1 MPKQVQETKIYLLH
15 KIVHLLDKQAD
26 SFLQNE
32 LGITYTQF
40 MILMFLEQQPHISQ
54 KEIASKLNFTQAAIS
69 RQIESLHYLEFL
81 ERQAL
86 PHNRRRNRLL
96 LTTNGQTKLEYVYQ
110 NLIHKSDVL
119 FQEVLTTSEL
129 RTFHTALTKTAKH
142 LQSNICDSS

>member
-1 MPKQVQETKIYLLH
+1 VPKQVQETKIYLLH